1 MKKQTVIPLE
11 QLEPNKGQL
20 KWLPKNPRQWTQEQL
35 DRLKGSICETP
46 LLLEA
51 RGLIVFPRSETRYVV
66 IGGNMRLAA
75 LRELGYTEAPCYVL
89 PADTTPDKVKEIAI
103 KDNGQFGEWDVDAIM
118 ESWNDFTFE
127 DFNLSQ
133 WAPGGKAQ
141 QSSGG
146 GGIDPEALPEEL
158 RGVDI
163 DPAKMEDLQGD
174 DETAKERVIITYI
187 GDERKK
193 VEELL
198 GVSDISSK
206 IVWRLEEIIKMR
218 EGE

>member
-1 MKKQTVIPLE
+1 MQFVSLPIV
-11 QLEPNKGQL
+11 QSEPNKGQF
-20 KWLPKNPRQWTQEQL
+20 KWLPKNPRQWTKEQL
-35 DRLKGSICETP
+35 DRLKESIEETP

-51 RGLIVFPRSETRYVV
+51 RGLIVFPRTENAYVV

-75 LRELGYTEAPCYVL
+75 LRDLGHTEAPCYIL
-89 PADTTPDKVKEIAI
+89 PADTTPEKVKEIAI
-103 KDNGQFGEWDVDAIM
+103 KDNGQFGEWDIDAIM
-118 ESWNDFTFE
+118 ADWNDFTFE

-133 WAPGGKAQ
+133 WNPSAGGEKAPAQ
-141 QSSGG
+141 P

-158 RGVDI
+158 QGVDI
-163 DPAKMEDLQGD
+163 DPDKMEDYVGD

-187 GDERKK
+187 GDERSK

-198 GVSDISSK
+198 GVRDITSK
-206 IVWRLEEIIKMR
+206 VVWRLEEILKMR